1 MDPCSSKECGQG
13 EVCSPAWACLFEGGN
28 LGLDLKRYAQGAL
41 AWALG
46 VGRVFVHWSDGGRR
60 SYWMTLRA
68 PARGTL
74 PGVRRFQLAKNGQ
87 QLNPKE
93 RLCLTVQEHLSRLSR
108 EFSNPR

>member
-1 MDPCSSKECGQG
+1 MGSCSGKECGQG
-13 EVCSPAWACLFEGGN
+13 EACSPAWACLLEGGN

-41 AWALG
+41 AWVLG
-46 VGRVFVHWSDGGRR
+46 VGCLFVHWSEGGGGHI
-60 SYWMTLRA
+60 WMTLRA

-93 RLCLTVQEHLSRLSR
+93 RLCLTVQEHPSRLSR

>member
-46 VGRVFVHWSDGGRR
+46 VGRVFVHWSEGGAAVILDDSSGSRQGDPSR
-60 SYWMTLRA
+60 SPEVSAGEKWATTEPERA
-68 PARGTL
+68 PL
-74 PGVRRFQLAKNGQ
+74 LD
-87 QLNPKE
+87 
-93 RLCLTVQEHLSRLSR
+93 RLGAPL
-108 EFSNPR
+108 